1 MVVHGVAVLEP
12 DNSKVSG
19 VVHFADGGSG
29 VAISYHIKGL
39 TDGKH
44 GFHIHEYGDLTDGCT
59 SACAHFN
66 PDNTTHGSLTSKVR
80 HMGDLGNI
88 VSKSGVSKGELYL
101 PKARLDSSKYGILG
115 RMIIVHADEDDL
127 GLGGLDAQGRVIDQK
142 VHEESLKT
150 GNAGKR
156 VACGVIG
163 LAEPPKKNAEN
174 IKYQANTI
182 NTMSFYTNPIVFTAL
197 AITSYGF
204 YLTTKT
210 AIATG
215 MDKSISDREFWLSML
230 PGYALVA
237 FGIGIMASMYP
248 FKN

>member
-1 MVVHGVAVLEP
+1 MVVHGVAVLQP

-142 VHEESLKT
+142 VHAESLKT

-163 LAEPPKKNAEN
+163 LAEPPKKNVKKFQAESN
-174 IKYQANTI
+174 
-182 NTMSFYTNPIVFTAL
+182 MSFNSTPVLI
-197 AITSYGF
+197 
-204 YLTTKT
+204 T
-210 AIATG
+210 AIAITAYSSYRG
-215 MDKSISDREFWLSML
+215 IKVLMDKSQPVIKALPWIGLGFFSIGVLKSIEISEALS
-230 PGYALVA
+230 
-237 FGIGIMASMYP
+237 S
-248 FKN
+248 

>member
-12 DNSKVSG
+12 DNSNVSG

-29 VAISYHIKGL
+29 VAISYHVKGL

-88 VSKSGVSKGELYL
+88 VSKDGVSKGELYL

-142 VHEESLKT
+142 VHAESLKT

-163 LAEPPKKNAEN
+163 LAEPPKKNVKKFQAESN
-174 IKYQANTI
+174 
-182 NTMSFYTNPIVFTAL
+182 MSFNSTPVLI
-197 AITSYGF
+197 
-204 YLTTKT
+204 T
-210 AIATG
+210 AIAITAYSTYRG
-215 MDKSISDREFWLSML
+215 IKVLMDKSQPIKKAIPWAVVCVFCVGVAKSVEMSE
-230 PGYALVA
+230 ALT
-237 FGIGIMASMYP
+237 S
-248 FKN
+248 

>member
-88 VSKSGVSKGELYL
+88 VSKAGVSKGELYL

-182 NTMSFYTNPIVFTAL
+182 NTMIFYNTPV
-197 AITSYGF
+197 AITAALIGIYGAYRSF
-204 YLTTKT
+204 QLLT
-210 AIATG
+210 
-215 MDKSISDREFWLSML
+215 DKSQPVKKAIPFVGLCVFSAVVIKGIEISE
-230 PGYALVA
+230 AL
-237 FGIGIMASMYP
+237 
-248 FKN
+248 

>member
-1 MVVHGVAVLEP
+1 MVVHGVAVLQP

-127 GLGGLDAQGRVIDQK
+127 GLGGLDSQGRVIDQK
-142 VHEESLKT
+142 VHAESLKT

-163 LAEPPKKNAEN
+163 LAEPPKKNDKT
-174 IKYQANTI
+174 IKYQADTNTS
-182 NTMSFYTNPIVFTAL
+182 MSFNSTPVLITAV
-197 AITSYGF
+197 AITAYSTYRGF
-204 YLTTKT
+204 KVL
-210 AIATG
+210 
-215 MDKSISDREFWLSML
+215 MDKSQPVIKALPWIGLGFFGVAVFKSVEISEALS
-230 PGYALVA
+230 
-237 FGIGIMASMYP
+237 S
-248 FKN
+248 

>member
-88 VSKSGVSKGELYL
+88 VSKAGVSKGELYL

-156 VACGVIG
+156 VACGGIG
-163 LAEPPKKNAEN
+163 LGEPPKKNAEN

-182 NTMSFYTNPIVFTAL
+182 NTMSFYNTPV
-197 AITSYGF
+197 AITAALIGIYGAYRSF
-204 YLTTKT
+204 QLLT
-210 AIATG
+210 
-215 MDKSISDREFWLSML
+215 DKSQPVKKAIPFVGLCVFSAVVIKGIEISE
-230 PGYALVA
+230 AL
-237 FGIGIMASMYP
+237 
-248 FKN
+248 

>member
-12 DNSKVSG
+12 DNSNVSG

-29 VAISYHIKGL
+29 VAISYHVKGL

-142 VHEESLKT
+142 VHAESLKT
-150 GNAGKR
+150 GNAGKT
-156 VACGVIG
+156 VK
-163 LAEPPKKNAEN
+163 L
-174 IKYQANTI
+174 
-182 NTMSFYTNPIVFTAL
+182 
-197 AITSYGF
+197 
-204 YLTTKT
+204 
-210 AIATG
+210 
-215 MDKSISDREFWLSML
+215 
-230 PGYALVA
+230 
-237 FGIGIMASMYP
+237 
-248 FKN
+248 

>member
-12 DNSKVSG
+12 DNSNVSG

-39 TDGKH
+39 TDGEH

-88 VSKSGVSKGELYL
+88 VSKAGVSKGELYL

-115 RMIIVHADEDDL
+115 RMIIVHADRDDL
-127 GLGGLDAQGRVIDQK
+127 GLGGNA
-142 VHEESLKT
+142 ESLKT

-156 VACGVIG
+156 VGCGVIG
-163 LAEPPKKNAEN
+163 LAEPPKKNDKS
-174 IKYQANTI
+174 IKYQADTI
-182 NTMSFYTNPIVFTAL
+182 TSMSFYTNPVVFTAL
-197 AITSYGF
+197 AITSYGV
-204 YLTTKT
+204 YRSIKIAL
-210 AIATG
+210 ATG
-215 MDKSISDREFWLSML
+215 RDKTVSDREFWLSMI
-230 PGYALVA
+230 PSYGLVA

>member
-19 VVHFADGGSG
+19 VVYFADGGSG
-29 VAISYHIKGL
+29 VAISYHVKGL

-142 VHEESLKT
+142 VHAESLKT

-163 LAEPPKKNAEN
+163 LAEPPKKNVKKFQSESN
-174 IKYQANTI
+174 
-182 NTMSFYTNPIVFTAL
+182 MSFNSTPVLI
-197 AITSYGF
+197 
-204 YLTTKT
+204 T
-210 AIATG
+210 AIAITAYSSYRG
-215 MDKSISDREFWLSML
+215 IKVLMDKSQPVIKALPWIGLGFFSIGVLKSIEISEALS
-230 PGYALVA
+230 
-237 FGIGIMASMYP
+237 S
-248 FKN
+248 

>member
-88 VSKSGVSKGELYL
+88 VSKAGVSKGELYL

>member
-142 VHEESLKT
+142 VHAESLKT

-163 LAEPPKKNAEN
+163 LAEPPKKNVKKFQGEN
-174 IKYQANTI
+174 NMRFNSTPVLI
-182 NTMSFYTNPIVFTAL
+182 TAV
-197 AITSYGF
+197 AITAYSTYRGF
-204 YLTTKT
+204 KVLL
-210 AIATG
+210 
-215 MDKSISDREFWLSML
+215 DKSQPVIKALPWIGLGFFGVAVLKSVEISEALS
-230 PGYALVA
+230 
-237 FGIGIMASMYP
+237 S
-248 FKN
+248 

>member
-127 GLGGLDAQGRVIDQK
+127 GLGGLDAQGRVIDPK
-142 VHEESLKT
+142 VHAESLKT

-163 LAEPPKKNAEN
+163 LAEPPKKNVKKFQAE
-174 IKYQANTI
+174 
-182 NTMSFYTNPIVFTAL
+182 NTMSFNSTPVLITAV
-197 AITSYGF
+197 AITAYSTYRGF
-204 YLTTKT
+204 KVL
-210 AIATG
+210 
-215 MDKSISDREFWLSML
+215 MDKSQPVIKALPWIGLSFFGVAVLKSLEISEALS
-230 PGYALVA
+230 
-237 FGIGIMASMYP
+237 S
-248 FKN
+248 

>member
-12 DNSKVSG
+12 DNSNVSG
-19 VVHFADGGSG
+19 VIHFADGGSG
-29 VAISYHIKGL
+29 VAISYHVKGL

-88 VSKSGVSKGELYL
+88 VSKAGVSKGELYL

-163 LAEPPKKNAEN
+163 LAEPPKKNVKKFQAE
-174 IKYQANTI
+174 
-182 NTMSFYTNPIVFTAL
+182 NTMSFYNTPVLITAFVIG
-197 AITSYGF
+197 AYGAYRSF
-204 YLTTKT
+204 QV
-210 AIATG
+210 II
-215 MDKSISDREFWLSML
+215 DKSQPVIKALPFVGMFLFSAAIIKSIEISESLES
-230 PGYALVA
+230 
-237 FGIGIMASMYP
+237 
-248 FKN
+248 